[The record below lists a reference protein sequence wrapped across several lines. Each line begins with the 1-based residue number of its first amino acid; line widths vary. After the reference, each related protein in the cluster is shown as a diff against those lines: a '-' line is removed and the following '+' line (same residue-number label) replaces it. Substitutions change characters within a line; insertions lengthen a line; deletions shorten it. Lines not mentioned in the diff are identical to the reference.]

1 MKITFDVTP
10 AEIHEVFTST
20 ENAFDQMIKSLTE
33 SENTPSNSVEK
44 TATAT
49 ENSTT
54 TMQKFQYIPI
64 ETSGTLKKV
73 LPRGVLLFEINGLEY
88 EFVTKT
94 ELNPLYAGCKFNIS
108 AHLKPA
114 GGLGFSIVFVDSIE
128 RI

>member
-44 TATAT
+44 TATAI
-49 ENSTT
+49 ENNTT
-54 TMQKFQYIPI
+54 TQERQYIPI

-73 LPRGVLLFEINGLEY
+73 LPRDILLFEINGTEY

-114 GGLGFSIVFVDSIE
+114 GGLGFSTVFVDSIE